1 MTRIYT
7 RTGDKGSTGLADG
20 TRTTKTSVRIEA
32 IGTVDECN
40 SHLGLLISLIDD
52 QALATNLSVI
62 QHQLFDLGA
71 TLAGTP
77 SQLIEARHV
86 EVLEQWIDELEQA
99 LPPLRQF
106 ILPGGNTATA
116 QAHIT
121 RAVCRR
127 AERCTFKIVETES
140 SHAREIEVVPD
151 AVVQFLNRLSDY
163 LFLVARTLSNNQPT
177 HDSTAHND
185 PSHNNPSPN
194 NRETPWLP
202 EGKRSS

>member
-1 MTRIYT
+1 MTHIYT
-7 RTGDKGSTGLADG
+7 RTGDEGSTGLADG
-20 TRTTKTSVRIEA
+20 TRTAKTSARIEA
-32 IGTVDECN
+32 IGSVDECN
-40 SHLGLLISLIDD
+40 SHLGLLISLLDNP
-52 QALATNLSVI
+52 ALAANLSLI

-77 SQLIEARHV
+77 TQLIEARHV

-116 QAHIT
+116 QAHVT

-127 AERCTFKIVETES
+127 AERCTFTIIESES
-140 SHAREIEVVPD
+140 SHVTEIEVVPD

-163 LFLVARTLSNNQPT
+163 LFLVARTLSNGQRT
-177 HDSTAHND
+177 
-185 PSHNNPSPN
+185 HNNS
-194 NRETPWLP
+194 EVHWLP
-202 EGKRSS
+202 EDKRSS